1 MFGGSERQHNL
12 SDKEHAMRTLKR
24 QFPNVARIFLGGIFA
39 VMGLNGFL
47 HFLPM
52 PPPPPRAGAFM
63 GALFGSGYLFQ
74 LAMATELAAGILLL
88 ARRFVPLALALLAP
102 VIVNIIA
109 FHLFLAPGGL
119 GLAVAVLAAELYL
132 AWTHRA
138 AFAPM
143 LTARFE
149 APAQAASAPEPMTA
163 AAVRRAA

>member
-1 MFGGSERQHNL
+1 MFGGSERQHHL
-12 SDKEHAMRTLKR
+12 SNKEHTMRTLKR
-24 QFPNVARIFLGGIFA
+24 QFPNLTRIFLGGIFA

-74 LAMATELAAGILLL
+74 LVMATELAAGILLL
-88 ARRFVPLALALLAP
+88 ARRFVPLALTLLAP
-102 VIVNIIA
+102 VVVNIVA

-143 LTARFE
+143 LRARGE
-149 APAQAASAPEPMTA
+149 AGVAAAPALVSTESP
-163 AAVRRAA
+163 AVRRAA